1 MRPTT
6 RPTTRQTTQLLKQ
19 QTTRRLAELA
29 FVALVTATALGC
41 ATQRQLPNVRASGNE
56 AYYSGDYARALAN
69 YQEYVNRKPE
79 DVQGRVDLGRTL
91 LALGRASEAREQ
103 LVIVYDREPD
113 HPEVAD
119 LLARAMVEAGDPD
132 RAERFLANR
141 AREAG
146 RWEDYVLLGRY
157 NTLVGKPDEARVALV
172 TASRLA
178 GREHVEPQVA
188 LADMYASVGDQ
199 QREIERLR
207 MALWIDRDNPEIYR
221 RLRSLGQIPGPTL
234 ALPPMD

>member
-1 MRPTT
+1 MRRTPRFTT
-6 RPTTRQTTQLLKQ
+6 RPIPGLA
-19 QTTRRLAELA
+19 RLATT
-29 FVALVTATALGC
+29 ALLIVATAGC
-41 ATQRQLPNVRASGNE
+41 ATQRQLPNVRASGNQ
-56 AYYSGDYARALAN
+56 AYYSGDYARALPN

-79 DVQGRVDLGRTL
+79 DVQGRVDLARTL
-91 LALGRASEAREQ
+91 LALDRASEAREQ
-103 LVIVYDREPD
+103 LVIAYDREPD

-132 RAERFLANR
+132 RAERFLGNR
-141 AREAG
+141 AREGG

-178 GREHVEPQVA
+178 GREHIEPQIA
-188 LADMYASVGDQ
+188 LADMFASVGDQ

-207 MALWIDRDNPEIYR
+207 MALWIDRDNPEVYR